1 MLSEQLYF
9 THIEKIICVTR
20 YLCLP
25 CSPESKLHKVR
36 DLDHCAHYWSICL
49 TQCLA
54 LGSINICWII
64 GWAAEPFIMNYFS
77 KICQIFIGFYYPAFI
92 YPSSWINIIFSLEK
106 YSTPYSKPRVIC
118 PQYLISLASDW
129 FRTGWMTQDK
139 LIRLKYDF
147 IGIAEKETCFLP
159 VEVAK

>member
-118 PQYLISLASDW
+118 PQYLISLASDLV
-129 FRTGWMTQDK
+129 QDRVNDPRQTDK
-139 LIRLKYDF
+139 AQVWLYWNCWKRDMF
-147 IGIAEKETCFLP
+147 SSCWSC
-159 VEVAK
+159 